1 MLVVINHGVDLRELP
16 AVYMVEATPSNT
28 TTMMLQ
34 ERWKIHDWK
43 MMDKIAELEKTSNR
57 IGQIAV
63 TTYNFSPGPVVFPAL
78 LFAPSCVPC
87 FQSGRRSWGLI

>member
-43 MMDKIAELEKTSNR
+43 MMDKIAELEKNKQQDRAKSRYDVQLFTRSCR
-57 IGQIAV
+57 
-63 TTYNFSPGPVVFPAL
+63 FSSFALCTVMCSMLPVRA
-78 LFAPSCVPC
+78 
-87 FQSGRRSWGLI
+87 